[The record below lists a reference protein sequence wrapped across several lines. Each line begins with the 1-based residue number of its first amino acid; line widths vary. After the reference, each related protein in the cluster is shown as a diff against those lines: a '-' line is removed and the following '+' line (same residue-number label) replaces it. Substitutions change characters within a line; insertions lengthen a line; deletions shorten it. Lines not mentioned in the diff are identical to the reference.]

1 MEGITYTLIYD
12 VENRLAQIKRGSNTQ
27 AKYFYDGDG
36 NRVRTEV
43 GSTITTYVGNY
54 LEWSGLTTSM
64 KKYYYAG
71 GQRVAMRQ
79 GSSTLY
85 FLLTDHLGS
94 TAVTATSGGG
104 WYSELR
110 YYPWGGTRYSSG
122 TTPTSYRYTGQ
133 REAEVG
139 LYYYGARYYDPQ
151 LGRFASPDTIIPQQQ
166 GSQAWDRYSYTN
178 NNPVKYTDPSG
189 HGAYCGDDYD
199 PGCLSND
206 ELAKYYL
213 LDRHRTGVDLN
224 THHSPNQFAPEIVD
238 DYGNNACGIVAATAA
253 GKDASDIAIA
263 MGDDYS
269 NEFGI
274 QPGDYAEALNE
285 VYGDD
290 NVTAGSTTLVEVTK
304 ALDKGQ
310 IVIVDFLLS
319 VGDAY
324 VAHFAR
330 VLGIDWGEEEIYIED
345 TLGEGVTY
353 WTFTFDEFDTDYWN
367 NPEGRATHRPPTYDE
382 VYKWAVFITLLK

>member
-139 LYYYGARYYDPQ
+139 LYFYNARFYDPSIVQ
-151 LGRFASPDTIIPQQQ
+151 FNQPDTLVPDSYYP
-166 GSQAWDRYSYTN
+166 GDWNRYSYVRYN
-178 NNPVKYTDPSG
+178 ALRYSDPSG
-189 HGAYCGDDYD
+189 HVICGQVTNLKIMSEEDCPAGALDYGLLKVPPIEGMTGSNGYHHGTVHVD
-199 PGCLSND
+199 KENPGNATVYHPGEDVNSSDSNVIQATGNGYIYFFTSQARG
-206 ELAKYYL
+206 ELTGFGYYAILEQPIGEGKYYY
-213 LDRHRTGVDLN
+213 HI
-224 THHSPNQFAPEIVD
+224 FAHMES
-238 DYGNNACGIVAATAA
+238 N
-253 GKDASDIAIA
+253 
-263 MGDDYS
+263 
-269 NEFGI
+269 NEFG
-274 QPGDYAEALNE
+274 L
-285 VYGDD
+285 
-290 NVTAGSTTLVEVTK
+290 
-304 ALDKGQ
+304 GQ
-310 IVIVDFLLS
+310 
-319 VGDAY
+319 GAY
-324 VAHFAR
+324 VLAGTPI
-330 VLGIDWGEEEIYIED
+330 GIVGCTCNSSGNHIHWEIRID
-345 TLGEGVTY
+345 
-353 WTFTFDEFDTDYWN
+353 
-367 NPEGRATHRPPTYDE
+367 
-382 VYKWAVFITLLK
+382 